1 MKIVNFCL
9 SLKNKQINYYLSKL
23 SEVYRTCDIPIVFVP
38 NNYFGYI
45 ILKFYIKKY
54 NLLELTF
61 KEFNNCSGTH
71 YHRNYKSV
79 MIHVKSKHK
88 LAVPFI
94 LFHELR
100 HWYQR
105 NYLSSY
111 MNKVYCNYDNNTL
124 IPDYHKQPIEKD
136 ANVFAKK
143 YCKELGIKFEQS
155 ITNGYNICGTSS
167 KLKEPK

>member
-23 SEVYRTCDIPIVFVP
+23 PEVYRTCDIPIVFVP

-61 KEFNNCSGTH
+61 KE
-71 YHRNYKSV
+71 
-79 MIHVKSKHK
+79 
-88 LAVPFI
+88 
-94 LFHELR
+94 
-100 HWYQR
+100 
-105 NYLSSY
+105 
-111 MNKVYCNYDNNTL
+111 
-124 IPDYHKQPIEKD
+124 
-136 ANVFAKK
+136 
-143 YCKELGIKFEQS
+143 S